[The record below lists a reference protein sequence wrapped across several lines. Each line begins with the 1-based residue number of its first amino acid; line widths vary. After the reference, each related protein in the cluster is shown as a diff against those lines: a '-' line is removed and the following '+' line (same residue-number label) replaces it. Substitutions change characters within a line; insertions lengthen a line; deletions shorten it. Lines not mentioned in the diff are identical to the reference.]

1 MACELHVPRGE
12 GRRGHAV
19 EDAGRAGPQ
28 LAEKVAAPDDL
39 LRNPAEIVGALGHA
53 HSRPGT
59 MIEGLPCRR
68 HRAVYVGL
76 TSLGDGDVD
85 FLGGGHDD
93 VGTVAARR
101 PDPPA
106 SHIYAIHIPP
116 RAIPLEHPPSPPCY
130 KSIP

>member
-19 EDAGRAGPQ
+19 EGAGLAGPQ
-28 LAEKVAAPDDL
+28 LAETLAAPDDL

-59 MIEGLPCRR
+59 MIDGLPCRPP
-68 HRAVYVGL
+68 RAVYLRL
-76 TSLGDGDVD
+76 TSLGHGDVD

-93 VGTVAARR
+93 VNTVAARR
-101 PDPPA
+101 P
-106 SHIYAIHIPP
+106 S
-116 RAIPLEHPPSPPCY
+116 PLETARAN
-130 KSIP
+130 